1 MARRRSTPPTPQRPD
16 FQVQNHGSIFLLEP
30 ISAAAV
36 AWVDKHLP
44 SDHPLFGASIVV
56 EHRYIRD
63 IVEGAVA
70 AGLVVK

>member
-1 MARRRSTPPTPQRPD
+1 MARRRSTPTPQPD

-30 ISAAAV
+30 ITNAAV
-36 AWVDKHLP
+36 AWIDEHLP
-44 SDHPLFGASIVV
+44 SDHMLFGACVVV
-56 EHRYIRD
+56 EHRYIAD